1 MSVKYTCISSLIF
14 CHDVYMFILT
24 SPQQVRPV
32 PPSGGQV
39 CRTSALFY
47 TQSNKGFG
55 PGFKKAQNLKY
66 WPSV

>member
-1 MSVKYTCISSLIF
+1 MFVNIF
-14 CHDVYMFILT
+14 MPHLHFIMYICFILT

-55 PGFKKAQNLKY
+55 PGFIN
-66 WPSV
+66 